1 MMQNVDLHGVLAS
14 GGVAMRTTSRIPP
27 ITCSVCNDAWM
38 DNWYSARTVRAPLRS
53 AGLAGAFLIF
63 LSVFLGYFGDLTMLA
78 ALTTK
83 DLSLTSPAQSKMSEL
98 FTQVEESIQGV
109 RVFATPGGCSGISFG
124 MTFTDSINDN
134 DGVLDCAG
142 FKVIVDDGTLPYL
155 RGVEIDF
162 VDRGDGAATFVFNNL
177 PSMGG
182 GCGSCGSG
190 GGGCG

>member
-1 MMQNVDLHGVLAS
+1 MMQDVDLNGVLAS

-27 ITCSVCNDAWM
+27 ITCSVWNDAWM
-38 DNWYSARTVRAPLRS
+38 DNWYSARPVRAPLRS
-53 AGLAGAFLIF
+53 AGLAGGFLIF